1 MYVHVFSCNVPLDC
15 TKPNENQV
23 YNMLYWYLQVT
34 NLVYLWLLPLS
45 LHIHICSYDE
55 ALADFEAAIRLQRS
69 LPSPY
74 ICTGMIHLLHR
85 ENPPRATRCFTAALA
100 IDPTCIRAYLCR
112 AEALKKDGKVG
123 FVVYWELVQDLLQD
137 TYMKQALINKLVPDV
152 QCRISFQLQI

>member
-1 MYVHVFSCNVPLDC
+1 
-15 TKPNENQV
+15 
-23 YNMLYWYLQVT
+23 MLYWYLQAT

-123 FVVYWELVQDLLQD
+123 FVVYWKLVQDLLQD
-137 TYMKQALINKLVPDV
+137 TYMKQALINKLVLDV